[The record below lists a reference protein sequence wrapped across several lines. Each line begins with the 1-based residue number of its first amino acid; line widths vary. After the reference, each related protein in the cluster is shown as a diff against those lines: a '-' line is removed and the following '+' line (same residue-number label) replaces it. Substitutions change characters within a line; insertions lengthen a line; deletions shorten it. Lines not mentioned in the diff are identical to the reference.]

1 MACRTY
7 AELQAEMW
15 WSREIVTDELR
26 WCAGELCRRTGAP
39 ATNAGTKGN
48 NCHLNGGH
56 RSQEWIQHSR
66 YCTNH
71 SYTVQSGLSAEQL
84 RHVAALDFVPLQW
97 GTAANRARV
106 AEQTQRLYQAAKT
119 GQLDGITQVQ
129 GTLDG
134 VTPFGYNVISGT
146 TFQPDSSHLEHWHLT
161 GDRRHMRDTA
171 LMRKIVDTALGD
183 DMPSKFVSFGDGESV
198 PGGTDEVAEFQ
209 NNLTKLGAD
218 FAPVGGIDG
227 KYGKG
232 TQTRYIQVVG
242 AELAGD
248 GTHYNWRAADD
259 VERRIA
265 DQETA
270 RYLEEHPQGGANLG
284 EVHIEI
290 PGISIP
296 PETIVVPV
304 VPTGSK

>member
-1 MACRTY
+1 MFRGV
-7 AELQAEMW
+7 LFR
-15 WSREIVTDELR
+15 SREIVTDELR

-171 LMRKIVDTALGD
+171 LMRKIVDTALGTLGGD
-183 DMPSKFVSFGDGESV
+183 DMYCWYGDGNGVQAPSRNVKTLQRKLLELDPAALPQFGPDGGYGDETAAAFARLV
-198 PGGTDEVAEFQ
+198 PG
-209 NNLTKLGAD
+209 
-218 FAPVGGIDG
+218 
-227 KYGKG
+227 
-232 TQTRYIQVVG
+232 
-242 AELAGD
+242 AGD
-248 GTHYNWRAADD
+248 GKAYDEVTIPKMDREY
-259 VERRIA
+259 
-265 DQETA
+265 A
-270 RYLEEHPQGGANLG
+270 RDRK
-284 EVHIEI
+284 
-290 PGISIP
+290 S
-296 PETIVVPV
+296 VV
-304 VPTGSK
+304 